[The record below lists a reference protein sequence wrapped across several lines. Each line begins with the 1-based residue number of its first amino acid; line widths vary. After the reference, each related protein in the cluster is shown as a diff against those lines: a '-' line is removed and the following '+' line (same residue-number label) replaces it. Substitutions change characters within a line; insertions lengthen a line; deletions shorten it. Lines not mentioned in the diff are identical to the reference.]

1 MADEKP
7 KTLLDTYRPAL
18 AEFFAMTLF
27 VWCGCGTAVS
37 VQAMPVFNPNRPM
50 DTSLL
55 LSISV
60 AFGFAIAVLV
70 YTIAPI
76 SGGHINPAVTFA
88 FVMSGKMPILD
99 GLRYIIA
106 QCLGAFLGA
115 SIIWGAAASDLL
127 TMSTSY
133 IMIEIHNCVVLVTKN
148 FLTHI
153 FARIYHTTNRY
164 RSSIQYWYEFCHII
178 NSCSICLFG

>member
-1 MADEKP
+1 MTDEKP
-7 KTLLDTYRPAL
+7 KILLDTYRPAL

-37 VQAMPVFNPNRPM
+37 IQAMPVFNSARPA

-55 LSISV
+55 LSISI

-88 FVMSGKMPILD
+88 FIITGKMPILD
-99 GLRYIIA
+99 GLRYVVA
-106 QCLGAFLGA
+106 QCLGAIFGA
-115 SIIWGAAASDLL
+115 SIVWGTAASDLL
-127 TMSTSY
+127 TMSMSKQRAFPV
-133 IMIEIHNCVVLVTKN
+133 ILSN
-148 FLTHI
+148 F
-153 FARIYHTTNRY
+153 
-164 RSSIQYWYEFCHII
+164 
-178 NSCSICLFG
+178 

>member
-1 MADEKP
+1 MSDEQP

-37 VQAMPVFNPNRPM
+37 VQALSVFSETLTA

-60 AFGFAIAVLV
+60 AFGLAISVLV

-76 SGGHINPAVTFA
+76 SGGHINPAVTYA
-88 FVMSGKMPILD
+88 FVISGKMQKMD
-99 GLRYIIA
+99 GLRYVIA

-115 SIIWGAAASDLL
+115 AIVWGASASDLL
-127 TMSTSY
+127 TEGMLLFHVFSLLSFPVMFGCTVS
-133 IMIEIHNCVVLVTKN
+133 
-148 FLTHI
+148 LTILH
-153 FARIYHTTNRY
+153 FNTP
-164 RSSIQYWYEFCHII
+164 
-178 NSCSICLFG
+178 

>member
-1 MADEKP
+1 MADETP

-37 VQAMPVFNPNRPM
+37 VQAIPVFNTNRVL

-55 LSISV
+55 LSISM
-60 AFGFAIAVLV
+60 AFGIAIAVLV

-88 FVMSGKMPILD
+88 FVVSGKMPLID
-99 GLRYIIA
+99 GLRYLIA

-115 SIIWGAAASDLL
+115 SIIWGGTASDLL
-127 TMSTSY
+127 TTSTLKLY
-133 IMIEIHNCVVLVTKN
+133 
-148 FLTHI
+148 
-153 FARIYHTTNRY
+153 
-164 RSSIQYWYEFCHII
+164 
-178 NSCSICLFG
+178 